1 MLKSIF
7 TTRTLVLL
15 LAITCNR
22 TVMAQEHDGSQ
33 AKTDQ
38 ANLPADLKDFVDHHC
53 IACHDDSSGNHG
65 VDLLHIAPPSNPA
78 SRVTW
83 EKVIRKLSAGQM
95 PPPDADQPSP
105 AILKATI
112 DQVTT
117 IIDQAAAQH
126 LEVGRTSTFRRLTRY
141 EYQNVIRDLFGIQVD
156 TSRFLPAD
164 EISHGFDNVTV
175 DELPPSLVQRYVT
188 AAQRISRMVMQSDT
202 GGIDAK
208 TIRTP
213 PDQTQEE
220 HVEGL
225 PLGTRG
231 GIIAEHYFSRSGKYE
246 FAIRL
251 TRDRNEHVE
260 GLRKPHDIELL
271 IDGSLAKSFRVYP
284 PRGGGGEQDDYTKPS
299 HENVDQHL
307 QVTIP
312 VEAGTHRV
320 GVTFIKSP
328 SLLLETKRQPLDVHY
343 NMYRH
348 PRLGPA
354 IFEVSITGPL
364 REATSEGESKATN
377 RNPVLNPWP
386 KDPTENA
393 ICAKQLLTG
402 LMEKALRR
410 SLSAEDQQ
418 KVMEKYKT
426 AASDGGFE
434 AGIEFAIS
442 YLLIHPDFLFRIERD
457 PAEAAPNHAYTISDT
472 ELASR
477 LSFFLW
483 SSVPDSTLL
492 QLARERRLHK
502 PSILREQ
509 VRRMLKDPKSS
520 AISENFADQW
530 LYLRNID
537 SLNPDA
543 RRYPNFDNNLR
554 QAFKKETQLFFANL
568 IEKKLPLSQLIDA
581 DYTFLNERLAKH
593 YGIAGVWGSHF
604 RMVPLETDNRRGGL
618 LRHGSILSVTSYA
631 HRTSPVLRGK
641 WVLENLI
648 GTPPPPPPPDVPV
661 LDENSLVQSASI
673 RERLKQHREA
683 EACATC
689 HRLIDPIGF
698 AMQKY
703 DAIGRWREL
712 DSELPV
718 DSSGALP
725 DGTAVTS
732 MEQLEQGLLK
742 HTDVLAGTLTE
753 KLITYALGRGIE
765 ATDATHVRRIIDNT
779 AQDGYPISSLIE
791 EIVLSPLFRMRMP
804 ES

>member
-1 MLKSIF
+1 MLQSIL
-7 TTRTLVLL
+7 TTRTLVFL
-15 LAITCNR
+15 LAMTCIR
-22 TVMAQEHDGSQ
+22 TVMAQQHDGSQ
-33 AKTDQ
+33 SKAVP
-38 ANLPADLKDFVDHHC
+38 ANLEDFVDHHC
-53 IACHDDSSGNHG
+53 VTCHDDSSANHG

-105 AILKATI
+105 ALLKDTI
-112 DQVTT
+112 DQITT
-117 IIDQAAAQH
+117 VIDQAASRH

-156 TSRFLPAD
+156 TTRFLPAD

-188 AAQRISRMVMQSDT
+188 AAQRISRMVMQSDA

-231 GIIAEHYFSRSGKYE
+231 GIITEHNFSRPGKYE
-246 FAIRL
+246 FTIRL

-284 PRGGGGEQDDYTKPS
+284 PRGGGSEQDDYTKPS

-364 REATSEGESKATN
+364 REELSEDERKTTS
-377 RNPVLNPWP
+377 RNPVLTPWP
-386 KDPTENA
+386 NDPTENE
-393 ICAKQLLTG
+393 ICAKKILTG

-418 KVMEKYKT
+418 KVMKKYKT
-426 AASDGGFE
+426 AAADGGFE

-457 PAEAAPNHAYTISDT
+457 PVEAAPNHAYSISDT

-483 SSVPDSTLL
+483 TSLPDSTLL
-492 QLARERRLHK
+492 ELAREKQLHK
-502 PSILREQ
+502 PSILRKQ
-509 VRRMLKDPKSS
+509 VRRMLSDPKSA
-520 AISENFADQW
+520 AISQNFADQW

-554 QAFKKETQLFFANL
+554 QAFKKETQLFIANL
-568 IEKKLPLSQLIDA
+568 IEKNLPLSQLIDA

-593 YGIAGVWGSHF
+593 YGISGVFGSHF
-604 RMVPLETDNRRGGL
+604 RMVPLKAENHRGGL

-661 LDENSLVQSASI
+661 LDENSLVQTASI
-673 RERLKQHREA
+673 REQLKQHREA
-683 EACATC
+683 ETCATC

-718 DSSGALP
+718 DSSGVLP
-725 DGTAVTS
+725 DGTVVTS

-742 HTDVLAGTLTE
+742 HTDVLARTLTE

-765 ATDATHVRRIIDNT
+765 ATDATHVRQIIENT
-779 AQDGYPISSLIE
+779 AQDGYPISSLIQ

>member
-1 MLKSIF
+1 MLNSIF
-7 TTRTLVLL
+7 TTRTLAILFVLICTRTL
-15 LAITCNR
+15 VAQQRDESLAVLDRDT
-22 TVMAQEHDGSQ
+22 
-33 AKTDQ
+33 
-38 ANLPADLKDFVDHHC
+38 PKDFVNHHC
-53 IACHDDSSGNHG
+53 VACHDDSSSNHG
-65 VDLLHIAPPSNPA
+65 VDLLHISNPSNAA
-78 SRVTW
+78 SRATW
-83 EKVIRKLSAGQM
+83 EKVIRKISAGQM
-95 PPPDADQPSP
+95 PPPDADQPP
-105 AILKATI
+105 PGVLKSAI
-112 DQVTT
+112 DQITT
-117 IIDQAAAQH
+117 MIDQTASEH

-156 TSRFLPAD
+156 TNRFLPAD

-175 DELPPSLVQRYVT
+175 GELSPSLVQRYVA
-188 AAQRISRMVMQSDT
+188 AAQRISRMVMQSNA

-220 HVEGL
+220 HVDGL

-231 GIIAEHYFSRSGKYE
+231 GINVQHHFSRPGKYQ
-246 FAIRL
+246 FTIRL

-284 PRGGGGEQDDYTKPS
+284 PRGGGGDEDDYTKPS

-307 QVTIP
+307 EATLAID
-312 VEAGTHRV
+312 AGTHRV

-328 SLLLETKRQPLDVHY
+328 SALLETKRQPLDVHY

-364 REATSEGESKATN
+364 REKDSETATDTTSRN
-377 RNPVLNPWP
+377 RVLNPWP
-386 KDPTENA
+386 KQPSEETA
-393 ICAKQLLTG
+393 CAEKILTD

-410 SLSAEDQQ
+410 RVTDEDRK
-418 KVMEKYKT
+418 KVMLKYHT
-426 AASDGGFE
+426 AASAGGFE

-457 PAEAAPNHAYTISDT
+457 PAELGPDQAYTISDT

-483 SSVPDSTLL
+483 SSIPDTTLL
-492 QLARERRLHK
+492 RLAEEKQLHRA
-502 PSILREQ
+502 SVLRAQ
-509 VRRMLKDPKSS
+509 VRRMLSDPKSS

-537 SLNPDA
+537 SLTPDA

-554 QAFKKETQLFFANL
+554 EAFKKETQLFIADL
-568 IEKKLPLSQLIDA
+568 IEKNLPLNQLIDA

-593 YGIAGVWGSHF
+593 YGITGVFGSHF
-604 RMVPLETDNRRGGL
+604 RQVELAEAARRGGL

-631 HRTSPVLRGK
+631 NRTSPVLRGK

-648 GTPPPPPPPDVPV
+648 GTPPPPPPPNVPV
-661 LDENSLVQSASI
+661 LDENSLVKTASI
-673 RERLKQHREA
+673 REQLTQHRES
-683 EACATC
+683 EACAIC

-698 AMQKY
+698 AMQNY
-703 DAIGRWREL
+703 DALGRWREL
-712 DSELPV
+712 DSEIPV
-718 DSSGALP
+718 DSSGSLP
-725 DGTAVTS
+725 DGTLVTNI
-732 MEQLEQGLLK
+732 EELERGLLR
-742 HTDVLAGTLTE
+742 HTDVLARTLAE
-753 KLITYALGRGIE
+753 KLTTYALGRGIQ
-765 ATDATHVRRIIDNT
+765 ATDATYFRKMIANT
-779 AQDGYPISSLIE
+779 EKDGYRISSLIE
-791 EIVLSPLFRMRMP
+791 EIVLSPLFRMRMT